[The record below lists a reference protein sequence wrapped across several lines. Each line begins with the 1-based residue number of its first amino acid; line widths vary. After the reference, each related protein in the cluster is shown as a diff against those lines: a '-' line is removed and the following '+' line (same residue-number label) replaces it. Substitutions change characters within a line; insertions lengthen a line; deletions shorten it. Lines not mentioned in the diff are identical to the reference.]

1 MSMMPRTGG
10 SRTTTS
16 AVRSTARPSAG
27 RSRPRDPRRCLGL
40 LGQDAA
46 VVDSA
51 RTMLFALAHGLL
63 PCLWFQAIR
72 RFTVG
77 MRRPQAPL
85 QITVASIAVN
95 AGHGFR
101 ITLIGYCAV
110 GLPAAWLE
118 AHPLGLDT
126 VGIWLGLLTGLA
138 TTAVLL
144 PRRYSASLT
153 ARTAVAPAPAP
164 A

>member
-1 MSMMPRTGG
+1 
-10 SRTTTS
+10 
-16 AVRSTARPSAG
+16 
-27 RSRPRDPRRCLGL
+27 
-40 LGQDAA
+40 
-46 VVDSA
+46 
-51 RTMLFALAHGLL
+51 MLFALAHGLL